1 MVKEDIGNKEFMK
14 KTLLIALI
22 GDPTR
27 YKEVRY
33 KLKDRQ
39 IDNCVS
45 FLTHHADHVII
56 VRFIKYYWSWNKRN
70 KGRKQMHENY

>member
-14 KTLLIALI
+14 KTLLIAPI

-45 FLTHHADHVII
+45 FLAHHADHVII
-56 VRFIKYYWSWNKRN
+56 VRFIKYY
-70 KGRKQMHENY
+70 

>member
-14 KTLLIALI
+14 KTLLIAPI

-45 FLTHHADHVII
+45 FFISSMLT
-56 VRFIKYYWSWNKRN
+56 
-70 KGRKQMHENY
+70 M